1 MNITELARGRKCEI
15 RVPGGCTP
23 RDTTVLC
30 HYRVIDI
37 SGAGMKSPDWLG
49 AFGCFRCHAI
59 VDGQLNSAFTDEQR
73 RLMLAEATARTL
85 VILINEGVIYVPEP
99 EKRRA
104 PKIPKIFRRPFA

>member
-1 MNITELARGRKCEI
+1 MNLTKLARGRDCQI
-15 RVPGGCTP
+15 RVPNQCLRSTE
-23 RDTTVLC
+23 TVVFC

-49 AFGCFRCHAI
+49 AFGCWRCHGI
-59 VDGQLNSAFTDEQR
+59 VDGQLDSIFTDGER

-99 EKRRA
+99 EKRRL
-104 PKIPKIFRRPFA
+104 PKLAKILPRRL